1 MKVNLE
7 AFRIGVLN
15 RQLILPETQTMN
27 LVTTFEWINVC
38 KVQFDITAKIFK
50 LILAFMRTY
59 VNNSFNV
66 VMYVNMNRIIKSEYD
81 IVLIHKEMR
90 VLMRKAN
97 FFRLQNIIFTKYFAH
112 KWAQKTRQ
120 LMKAEALTGPP
131 VV

>member
-1 MKVNLE
+1 MLPMISSVLQLIVQLFLKVNLE

-15 RQLILPETQTMN
+15 RQLVLPETQTMN

-59 VNNSFNV
+59 VNNSFCV
-66 VMYVNMNRIIKSEYD
+66 AMYVNMNRIIKAEFD

-90 VLMRKAN
+90 MLMRKAN
-97 FFRLQNIIFTKYFAH
+97 FFRLQNILFTKYFAH
-112 KWAQKTRQ
+112 KWA
-120 LMKAEALTGPP
+120 
-131 VV
+131 